1 MARKTKAE
9 REQERV
15 RAALVRIHLRAQDGT
30 KSIGG
35 ELHHARI
42 VVRDLLA
49 PWSGRKHE
57 HAEPFEG
64 EHCGWCSNIHS
75 WRNTVAF
82 LEVAGPH
89 ARKLEEQLRDLSLDL
104 SQTALWALV
113 QDRFPRV
120 RRDLAR
126 QLWREVRTI
135 QSTEGRRP
143 S

>member
-9 REQERV
+9 REQER
-15 RAALVRIHLRAQDGT
+15 AHEELVIIHLRAQDGI
-30 KSIGG
+30 KNIGG
-35 ELHHARI
+35 NLHHARG
-42 VVRDLLA
+42 VVRDLLR
-49 PWSGRKHE
+49 PWGGRKHE

-75 WRNTVAF
+75 WRNTVTF
-82 LEVAGPH
+82 LEVVGPH
-89 ARKLEEQLRDLSLDL
+89 ARRLEEQLRDLSLDL
-104 SQTALWALV
+104 TQTAHWALV

-135 QSTEGRRP
+135 QSTHG
-143 S
+143 